1 MSAGGVAGGT
11 FEAPAEEGA
20 ECALRTF
27 EPGVVFLGVLQP
39 VISRALLE
47 SLLCGAQGPCPEPA
61 AVAAAAAMALVPPP
75 GEGTVAVVV
84 RVRPP
89 AAGERAAQQPLL
101 RVVDRNTLVFDP
113 EGLGGASGP
122 ALPARGTKH
131 PRKQQKFV
139 FDRVFGEQA
148 RQEEVFQHTTRD
160 MLGSVLDGYNCS
172 VFAYGATGA
181 GKTFTMLGSEQ
192 SPGII
197 YLTMVELYKRLEA
210 MKEERSYEVL
220 VSYLEVYN
228 EQIHDLL
235 EPKGPLSIRE
245 EPGRGAVVQGLSF
258 HQPSSAEQ
266 LLQMLLSGNRN
277 RTQHPTDANACS
289 SRSHAVFQVC
299 VKQQDCAAGL
309 GGAVRVAKLSL
320 VDLAGSERASVAKT
334 RGERLRE
341 GASINRSLLAL
352 INVLTALAG
361 GRLKRNLLSVDCHVC
376 GYTELCEQLRAEVA
390 ELRAKLR
397 AYEDAARGSQ
407 SQVPVLLPA
416 HSSGPSELPRAV
428 APAVSCPPQLQSL
441 HEDGSFLA
449 PEVASEEVQ
458 PQAQQEAAPRQE
470 QVPAASTAA
479 ELSGASPAQRSQQ
492 GCDGQE
498 PAESSVAVPG
508 APVISSPLPG
518 WQHLAPLT
526 SATLLALS
534 PIKKRE
540 RSPEM
545 PTSSQLAS
553 PCSLSPRVKRQRRCG
568 QQAEAARAGQSLDSL
583 CLPAAAPAPPGSL
596 PASSCSS
603 SLCPVTV
610 TQSRVPLSQLAAQ
623 SGCALPQPSGPAL
636 NATHEVCRLPASA
649 SRPGPLGCSVLEAPA
664 WEHSQSPLEKQDAL
678 SVPKAAAAIVS
689 HDLNVTYEVC
699 RVPAS
704 ASSPEPLGC
713 SVSEAPNSH
722 SLLTKQDAPSV
733 PKPSGRAGTTK
744 APCVPKLPL
753 VCRASALKQKAE
765 ERTICPTLGGHRSRI
780 PQLWSSRQRAAKASV
795 CQPQSILQGL

>member
-11 FEAPAEEGA
+11 FEAPAEEAA

-361 GRLKRNLLSVDCHVC
+361 GRLKSNLLSVDCHVC

-397 AYEDAARGSQ
+397 AYEDAARASQ

-689 HDLNVTYEVC
+689 HNLNVTYEVC

-713 SVSEAPNSH
+713 SVLEAPNSH

-765 ERTICPTLGGHRSRI
+765 ERAICPTLGGHRSRI
-780 PQLWSSRQRAAKASV
+780 PQLWSSRQRSAKASV